1 MRDAISI
8 PALPLEP
15 DCLDWSADGEIAVA
29 AGETVQ
35 VLVRP
40 SRSPIPKTRR

>member
-15 DCLDWSADGEIAVA
+15 DCLDWSSDGEIAVA

-35 VLVRP
+35 VLVRRP
-40 SRSPIPKTRR
+40 PARQFQG